1 MTEGVEVQHGGK
13 REGAGRPRG
22 SANRRTAA
30 LREAIE
36 AEGVDP
42 AVALVRIAKAAEERE
57 EFPLAVEAYGKV
69 MPFLHSRPKPT
80 EADPDALIA
89 LERALLRMK
98 IEETAEAVKRDEG
111 LAERLARAK
120 KRKLAAEVAEIF
132 DALADAAEDAQVI
145 DASPTPTVAPT
156 PAPAPS
162 AGSAAPAQPAPASEY
177 RPILPRPALA
187 ATTDWAAPR
196 VEWPEK
202 QAFADGGRSDFDL
215 QPYDADPLGFLANR

>member
-80 EADPDALIA
+80 EADPEALIA

-120 KRKLAAEVAEIF
+120 KRKLAAEVIEVF
-132 DALADAAEDAQVI
+132 DALADAADAAAPMI
-145 DASPTPTVAPT
+145 DASPTPPVAPT
-156 PAPAPS
+156 PAPATPVQPES
-162 AGSAAPAQPAPASEY
+162 APEPY
-177 RPILPRPALA
+177 RPILPRPAPA

-196 VEWPEK
+196 VDWPEE
-202 QAFADGGRSDFDL
+202 QAFVDGGRSSFTAD
-215 QPYDADPLGFLANR
+215 PYSADPLGFLANR